1 MKVHNT
7 PYMLKTFALVRTLT
21 YTESFWSNPTHA
33 FYTALYMLRRYA
45 MNTRRTAVLLFCSSV
60 AAMTLKP
67 IPGKHISERA
77 LNLSTCPKRAR
88 PPIIVSDVLDTL
100 VVDPF
105 FNGMAAHFG
114 FENFSDFVSAKTPDV
129 WVNFELGHINEEQ
142 LAEQF
147 FKDHRPVNLP
157 EFKNFLKQS
166 YHLVPGIDMLLN
178 TLREANLEVHLC
190 SNYPMWDDL
199 IEESIQLN
207 ARYGARWTFVSGK
220 EGVRKP
226 DASAY
231 QRVAAKAG
239 VQLSSCILLDDR
251 KTNCEGALD
260 AGYLAAIHFRDAKQ
274 AASDLAEVLE
284 SQGVILDL
292 STHYML

>member
-1 MKVHNT
+1 
-7 PYMLKTFALVRTLT
+7 
-21 YTESFWSNPTHA
+21 
-33 FYTALYMLRRYA
+33 
-45 MNTRRTAVLLFCSSV
+45 
-60 AAMTLKP
+60 MTLKP
-67 IPGKHISERA
+67 IGGKPITQNS
-77 LNLSTCPKRAR
+77 LNSSTCAKQAR

-129 WVNFELGHINEEQ
+129 WVNFELGHISEAQ

-147 FKDHRPVNLP
+147 FKDRRPVNLP
-157 EFKNFLKQS
+157 SFKNFLRQS
-166 YHLVPGIDMLLN
+166 YRMVPGTDLLLN
-178 TLREANLEVHLC
+178 TLRKAHIEVHLC
-190 SNYPMWDDL
+190 SNYPIWDDL
-199 IEESIQLN
+199 IEETVQLH

-226 DASAY
+226 DATAY

-239 VQLSSCILLDDR
+239 VDLSSCVLLDDR
-251 KTNCEGALD
+251 EKNCEGALE

-274 AASDLAEVLE
+274 AVDDLAEVLADR
-284 SQGVILDL
+284 GVTLDI
-292 STHYML
+292 STRLMP